1 MKHSP
6 MTMRERSLGLLAAF
20 LLVAAASPAVAGV
33 PPQSATAATTA
44 DCPAAPLPEVDA
56 EEALVFEVGDMTL
69 APTGVEQP
77 IALSGSCEE
86 YCMNDR
92 SACVAACPL
101 PFGSPENDACRA
113 DCSSAYQD
121 CMRACW

>member
-6 MTMRERSLGLLAAF
+6 MTTRGRTLSLLAAF
-20 LLVAAASPAVAGV
+20 LLVAAASPAVAAV
-33 PPQSATAATTA
+33 PPQ
-44 DCPAAPLPEVDA
+44 DEVAAPAVDCLAAPMTEVDA
-56 EEALVFEVGDMTL
+56 EEALVFEIGDMTL

-101 PFGSPENDACRA
+101 PFGSPENNACRA
-113 DCSSAYQD
+113 DCSYDFQA
-121 CMRACW
+121 CMYGCW